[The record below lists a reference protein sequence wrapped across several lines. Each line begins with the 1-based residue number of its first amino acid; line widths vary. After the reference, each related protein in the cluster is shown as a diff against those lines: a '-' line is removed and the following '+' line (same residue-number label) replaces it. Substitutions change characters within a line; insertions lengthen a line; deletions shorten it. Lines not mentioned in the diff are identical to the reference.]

1 MLYDTNHVD
10 TTSDTPF
17 SGSEKF
23 VPQKTITASLV
34 EEGDRLGFLFKMIGN
49 DVASIQFESYVYSLM
64 SKLSSHQYLGGYW
77 DFLSLSNGGFYMRLQ
92 GDATYTITSPNGHE
106 YECSVETA
114 SVVVNLFAL
123 NWMTARKGL
132 DKASIEAFST
142 HYYHLRDFALEHK
155 DASLILDLID

>member
-10 TTSDTPF
+10 TASDTPF

-23 VPQKTITASLV
+23 VPQKAITASLV
-34 EEGDRLGFLFKMIGN
+34 EETDRLGFLFKMIGN

-92 GDATYTITSPNGHE
+92 GDSTYTITSPNGHQ

-114 SVVVNLFAL
+114 SIVVNLFAL
-123 NWMTARKGL
+123 NWMTQHPSLK
-132 DKASIEAFST
+132 KAYVEAFAA
-142 HYYHLRDFALEHK
+142 HYYHLKDFALEHK
-155 DASLILDLID
+155 DVSLILDLID